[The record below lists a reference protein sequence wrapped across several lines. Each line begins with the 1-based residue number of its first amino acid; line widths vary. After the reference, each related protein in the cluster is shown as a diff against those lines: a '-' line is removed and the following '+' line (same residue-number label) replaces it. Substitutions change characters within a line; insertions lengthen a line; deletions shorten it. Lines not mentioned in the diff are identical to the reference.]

1 MNKTELEE
9 KIKNFFSQ
17 FSNYNVA
24 IKKFAQLKNAPY
36 KSLSAYIL
44 GARFPQYK
52 SYLNIYIIT
61 TTDKTWSEAEV
72 ESSVAMAEFLAAFNR
87 EFERG
92 YTYRQI
98 EAETGISHSNLYKYS
113 KYKVDDITLYNIITL
128 IEYMNLGISIPGLLE

>member
-17 FSNYNVA
+17 FSNYNVT
-24 IKKFAQLKNAPY
+24 IKEFAQFKNAPY

-44 GARFPQYK
+44 GTRFPQYK

-61 TTDKTWSEAEV
+61 TTNKTWSEAE
-72 ESSVAMAEFLAAFNR
+72 EDSSIAMAEFLTAFNR
-87 EFERG
+87 EFEKG

-113 KYKVDDITLYNIITL
+113 KHKVDDIALYNIIAL
-128 IEYMNLGISIPGLLE
+128 IEYMHLGISIPGLLE